1 MLVLSRKPGERIR
14 IGPNIEVVVLEVKG
28 PHVRIGIQAPPAV
41 AVHREELYRK
51 IQEANR
57 MAAAAELTPQ
67 RLSDLVR
74 TLQEPCE
81 SSWAP

>member
-14 IGPNIEVVVLEVKG
+14 IGPDIEVVILEVKG
-28 PHVRIGIQAPPAV
+28 PQVRLGVQAPPAV

-57 MAAAAELTPQ
+57 MAAAAELTPEK
-67 RLSDLVR
+67 LSDLVR
-74 TLQEPCE
+74 TLQEPCA
-81 SSWAP
+81 SSSAP